1 MLVFLNLKTWT
12 ATPQNYFGKAKVKDV
27 KFDHLPAFIFK
38 NGFTWLIY
46 DHSDPN
52 LI

>member
-1 MLVFLNLKTWT
+1 MRIEHWNKLDC
-12 ATPQNYFGKAKVKDV
+12 GKAKVKDV
-27 KFDHLPAFIFK
+27 KFDHLQALIFK

-46 DHSDPN
+46 DHSDHN